1 MDAKTTIRPNNVGL
15 TEGDEVDWAR
25 YEQALANNATSREA
39 LRLATRTP
47 APPPA
52 PEPAPPIPPIRR
64 KSKPKPRR
72 PRRRLI
78 GDEGLLGCL
87 LPWLLFLALAL
98 LIGYGPMI
106 LGIISLIKSW

>member
-1 MDAKTTIRPNNVGL
+1 MSAKTTMRGSDIGL
-15 TEGDEVDWAR
+15 GEGDNVNWTL
-25 YEQALANNATSREA
+25 YEKCLGDGKTPREA
-39 LRLATRTP
+39 LLLATRTP